1 MILCLQI
8 LNILRSNV
16 IQNFNYLNGERLY
29 DLRCAI
35 HQLLHNRHV
44 FIVFNEDG
52 HFFLLVHLQPI
63 NKPLL
68 LTVHSSAIYTYSTS
82 KNFQQFFACK
92 KPIYYTAF
100 LYNYS
105 ICYMVMDGSSVAKV
119 LCYKSG
125 GRWFY
130 PGLCHWNFSL
140 T

>member
-1 MILCLQI
+1 
-8 LNILRSNV
+8 V

-82 KNFQQFFACK
+82 KNFQQFFCMQETN
-92 KPIYYTAF
+92 I
-100 LYNYS
+100 LHS
-105 ICYMVMDGSSVAKV
+105 IFIQLFYLLHGDG
-119 LCYKSG
+119 
-125 GRWFY
+125 R
-130 PGLCHWNFSL
+130 
-140 T
+140 